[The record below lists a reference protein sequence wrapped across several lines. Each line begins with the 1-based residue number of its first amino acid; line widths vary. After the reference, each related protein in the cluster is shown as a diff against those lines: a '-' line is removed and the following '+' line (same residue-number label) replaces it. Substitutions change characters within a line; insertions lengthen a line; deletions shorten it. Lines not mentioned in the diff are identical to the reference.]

1 MNKLVSIIIVN
12 FNGAEY
18 IVDCLESL
26 INQTYENFEVIV
38 LDNNSADNSVE
49 LIKKY
54 PFVKLIESTENLG
67 FAKGNN
73 EAINHSKGEYIALLN
88 NDARADSEW
97 LEKLVNEL
105 ERNTELG
112 SCGCKI
118 ISHYDPDVMDS
129 AGLLVNAS
137 GMSRGRGRNENVLKY
152 NVSEPILIPSGCAAM
167 YRRKALDEVGLFDE
181 DFFCYCEDTDLGFR
195 LQIAGWKCL
204 YVGDAIVYHRYSA
217 SSGKYS
223 LFKTYL
229 VERNHYWFVMK
240 NYPLYLVLLNPIYT
254 IRLYLFQL
262 YNMYKEK
269 GATNELMNNSS
280 KKELFLTLLK
290 AHRDVWGKLFIMMKK
305 RSDINKIKK
314 SIINK
319 LKSGLNSMEF
329 HFRICLSPKS
339 WRSPN
344 ERHHFS
350 RRYRLTP
357 LPFNQSNKQASSS
370 RGQIPNDFSFGL

>member
-26 INQTYENFEVIV
+26 INQTYEDFEIIV
-38 LDNNSADNSVE
+38 LDNNSVDNSVE

-54 PFVKLIESTENLG
+54 PLVKLIESTENLG

-73 EAINHSKGEYIALLN
+73 EAINQSKGEYIALLN

-97 LEKLVNEL
+97 LGNLVNVL

-137 GMSRGRGRNENVLKY
+137 GMSRGRGRNENVQKY

-167 YRRKALDEVGLFDE
+167 YRRKALEEVGLFDE

-195 LQIAGWKCL
+195 LQIAGWKCF
-204 YVGDAIVYHRYSA
+204 YVSEAIVHHRYSA
-217 SSGKYS
+217 SAGKYS

-229 VERNHYWFVMK
+229 VERNHYWFVIK
-240 NYPLYLVLLNPIYT
+240 NYPTSLLLMNPIYT
-254 IRLYLFQL
+254 LRLYLYQL
-262 YNMYKEK
+262 VNMYKEK
-269 GATNELMNNSS
+269 GATKELMNNSS
-280 KKELFLTLLK
+280 KKDLFLTLFK
-290 AHRDVWGKLFIMMKK
+290 AHKDVWGKFLVMMRK
-305 RSDINKIKK
+305 RSEINKFKK
-314 SIINK
+314 VD
-319 LKSGLNSMEF
+319 
-329 HFRICLSPKS
+329 
-339 WRSPN
+339 
-344 ERHHFS
+344 
-350 RRYRLTP
+350 
-357 LPFNQSNKQASSS
+357 NKQIKEWIKQYNIS
-370 RGQIPNDFSFGL
+370 FSDLFKS